1 MKENQPINNSDDA
14 TPPINPQNAVHEQQ
28 LNSPSFDETIPEP
41 EKPLTPNPI
50 RPGHPGGLKPLN
62 PDMEVHHHAHDP
74 AAPHHQKNWKNYFWE
89 FLMLFL
95 AVFCGFLA
103 EYQLEH
109 VIENSR
115 EKKYI
120 QTFIEDLKVDTAAIN
135 LNLVFQKQ
143 KRNQIDSLIYLLREQ
158 KIKGYENE
166 LYYLGRTL
174 VRTTR
179 FQSNDRTIIQL
190 KYSGSMRLIRNE
202 KAADSI
208 ISYQKLVDYILQNID
223 DERVERRA
231 VDPLLAKIFNPFVFD
246 NMLANNNEIQK
257 PIDNPPLR
265 SYDISLQQDLAY
277 NINQLKGSNIIISTR
292 LKLLHA
298 KATNI
303 ISFLQKEYHLN

>member
-1 MKENQPINNSDDA
+1 MNEEQNKESPQSNDDNQQQEPLLNNTLTDEPIVPA
-14 TPPINPQNAVHEQQ
+14 TETTSEADQ
-28 LNSPSFDETIPEP
+28 LSTLNLQPF
-41 EKPLTPNPI
+41 
-50 RPGHPGGLKPLN
+50 N

-74 AAPHHQKNWKNYFWE
+74 AAPHHKKNWKNYFWE

-95 AVFCGFLA
+95 AVFCGFMA
-103 EYQLEH
+103 EYRLEH
-109 VIENSR
+109 VIENNR
-115 EKKYI
+115 EKQFI
-120 QTFIEDLKVDTAAIN
+120 QSYIEDLKIDTSSIN
-135 LNLVFQKQ
+135 KNLLFQD
-143 KRNQIDSLIYLLREQ
+143 KRRSQLDSLIYLLGEQ

-166 LYYLGRTL
+166 LYFLGRTL

-179 FQSNDRTIIQL
+179 FQSNDRTITQL

-208 ISYQKLVDYILQNID
+208 ISYQKLVEYIIQNID

-231 VDPLLAKIFNPFVFD
+231 IDPLLAKIFNPFIFD
-246 NMLANNNEIQK
+246 KMLANNNEIQK
-257 PIDNPPLR
+257 PTDNPPLR

-292 LKLLHA
+292 LKLLHS

-303 ISFLQKEYHLN
+303 IAFLQKEYHL